1 MSLKQSDK
9 LTDKSNVIDMT
20 ARRRAQ
26 LVNREVLSKGEVAS
40 VQDITQM
47 RKDILTQERRSN
59 RRTILTN
66 FIGAFIVIPE
76 VGLQPVTLYD
86 VSSDGISFDTEIE
99 AGRFKTTEEYA
110 VRVYLSRDTYFPFIV
125 SIKNVRE
132 LKSEGVFRHGALF
145 NRNGSHEEALRSFI
159 KFVETISTVL
169 RKDPGDHIISQNR
182 S

>member
-1 MSLKQSDK
+1 MADK
-9 LTDKSNVIDMT
+9 SADKSNVIDMT
-20 ARRRAQ
+20 ERRKAQ
-26 LVNREVLSKGEVAS
+26 LTNKEALSKGRGAS

-47 RKDILTQERRSN
+47 RQDILTQERRRN

-66 FIGAFIVIPE
+66 FIGAFVVIPE

-86 VSSDGISFDTEIE
+86 VSSDGMSFDTDLD

-132 LKSEGVFRHGALF
+132 LKSEGVFRHGATF
-145 NRNGSHEEALRSFI
+145 NRSGTHEEALRSFI

-169 RKDPGDHIISQNR
+169 RKDSGDHVISQNR
-182 S
+182 G

>member
-1 MSLKQSDK
+1 MGE
-9 LTDKSNVIDMT
+9 KSNVIDMT

-26 LVNREVLSKGEVAS
+26 LSNTTVLSTGKEAS

-47 RKDILTQERRSN
+47 RQDILTQERRRN

-86 VSSDGISFDTEIE
+86 VSTDGISFDTDLET
-99 AGRFKTTEEYA
+99 GRFKATEEYA
-110 VRVYLSRDTYFPFIV
+110 VRVYLSRDTYFPFV
-125 SIKNVRE
+125 VTVKNVRE
-132 LKSEGVFRHGALF
+132 LKTENVFRHGALF
-145 NRNGSHEEALRSFI
+145 NRKGSHEEALKSFI

-169 RKDPGDHIISQNR
+169 RKDSGDHIISQNR
-182 S
+182 G